1 MYTIQIYHK
10 VNLLQILSKIKII
23 STMIVISLPLFYFFL
38 YLIYKIKKTPL
49 IGERDV
55 LTINITIVNW
65 L

>member
-1 MYTIQIYHK
+1 
-10 VNLLQILSKIKII
+10 
-23 STMIVISLPLFYFFL
+23 MIVISLPLFYFFL